1 MWLLFYLINT
11 LNKGEVFM
19 CKENNLDLNRVA
31 QRREE
36 LDVVLKWKIVPMLK
50 QDTEYRITIAYN
62 PSSSK
67 QENIKVLGFYKGS
80 EVGEEI
86 LRTFDKYLND
96 TNSFGILA
104 ESKENDDVKNWEI
117 TFSRAK

>member
-1 MWLLFYLINT
+1 
-11 LNKGEVFM
+11 M